1 MRNKCY
7 GALQCTAQS
16 ASTTFNFQI
25 LPVDGS
31 LASVPLT
38 KCSSS
43 GTYVP
48 EASDISLVRA
58 ILLSDKAIGTWSL
71 LVSTGSEPQTIVN
84 ASFYFKTVT
93 LDFRIG
99 SSSVTSLAWF
109 ADSSASMSAPGFL
122 LGPQAKESSSG
133 WGRNQSVLALAS
145 GVASPSSTL
154 YSYPDP
160 VLCNVSAASSFLS
173 SGSSWL
179 HLAGSFF
186 SNANPPSIRARASLS
201 SCRSTV
207 WLSDTSLA
215 CMLPPSLGSGR
226 EFAVSLDRSA
236 VARVSSFIVHLPTA
250 VAYSTPAAVATAS
263 SLVTLGVVGFGLW
276 DSSSGVRVVA
286 RMSSAHALMWLS
298 DTKMA
303 GKIAPSTRN
312 RLGVVVS
319 LAGANS
325 ELSTAAVP
333 ARLIQITACNSSS
346 PGTFTVGPGRLN
358 VASSGSN
365 SVAVVGIGFASA
377 SDNSIRVQ
385 FSRTCAQYS
394 AWVSDSMVASKS
406 PWGFRSANPELIF
419 SMDVRR
425 ENSSSVF
432 NFCAP
437 DARNLSIFNESTT
450 SMDLTG
456 SAFSQFQLQALLK
469 IDDRAV
475 VTDWTSDSS
484 IRCVY
489 PWPVSRDVVNFFV
502 RVFDPSNPSLLLST
516 STPANPI
523 FLASSK
529 SIADSLNIALY
540 IPAPAD
546 VINNAGNF
554 IQRGSA
560 TGWTFPSQQFS
571 FPPPTF
577 FESEL
582 IDADIAVYN
591 NHTQVYLKDYAPVGI
606 DVYGAVLLYDSAGHA
621 LSSDL
626 VCGGNFSLT
635 FTTSLLRSTFA
646 TMYRTTFALCSLPTT
661 VSSMMLSVVS
671 TVQLRDERGV
681 WISFSTLPVS
691 VTVKAR
697 TQAAFVGRFTSTS
710 FSAGAVI
717 TGSAIVSLGNAGAV
731 CSRLVF
737 DYTANVSCLSDNQN
751 FVPVVFFPGGLCS
764 VGSGSL
770 TVRNT
775 VQRTCDIDLQGWTF
789 GLAGS
794 CRIAVEA
801 MLFGVSLTI
810 PISVKAG
817 EPNEMIV
824 IGQLPSRV
832 AAGGIIWSNNASLM
846 KCLEL
851 GFTDRCNNTRS
862 TGGFTCKLSAFLS
875 NKSQYAL
882 LGETIVD
889 AGANGRCI
897 WFSARMSLFAP
908 LLVRLQVQWL
918 QSQTYLQ
925 PLVNVSG
932 LGEAAVVSLMTPSL
946 TNSTKA
952 GNVLTPVT
960 FKLFDA
966 NGVAVAGGGTVIRVR
981 VVRRQVAAAVR

>member
-1 MRNKCY
+1 MRSKCY
-7 GALQCTAQS
+7 GALQCAAHS
-16 ASTTFNFQI
+16 ASVAFNFQI
-25 LPVDGS
+25 LPVDDS

-71 LVSTGSEPQTIVN
+71 RVSTGSEPQTIVN

-99 SSSVTSLAWF
+99 STSVTSLAWF

-122 LGPQAKESSSG
+122 LGPQAQESSSG
-133 WGRNQSVLALAS
+133 WGRNQSILALAS
-145 GVASPSSTL
+145 GVASPSSIL

-173 SGSSWL
+173 SGSSRL

-186 SNANPPSIRARASLS
+186 SNANPPSIRARAGLS

-215 CMLPPSLGSGR
+215 CMLPPSLGSSR
-226 EFAVSLDRSA
+226 AFAVSLDRSA
-236 VARVSSFIVHLPTA
+236 VARVSSLIVHLPTA
-250 VAYSTPAAVATAS
+250 AADSKPAAATTAS

-276 DSSSGVRVVA
+276 DSSGGVRVVV

-303 GKIAPSTRN
+303 GKITPSTRN
-312 RLGVVVS
+312 RLGVVIS
-319 LAGANS
+319 LAGASN
-325 ELSTAAVP
+325 ELSSAAVP
-333 ARLIQITACNSSS
+333 EKLMQITACNSSS
-346 PGTFTVGPGRLN
+346 PGMLTGPDKLS

-365 SVAVVGIGFASA
+365 SVAVVGIGFAFA
-377 SDNSIRVQ
+377 SDNSIRVR
-385 FSRTCAQYS
+385 FSRTGAQCS

-432 NFCAP
+432 NFRAS
-437 DARNLSIFNESTT
+437 DARNLSIFNESATA
-450 SMDLTG
+450 MVLDG
-456 SAFSQFQLQALLK
+456 SAFSPFQLQALLK

-475 VTDWTSDSS
+475 VTNWTSDSS
-484 IRCVY
+484 ISCVY

-516 STPANPI
+516 SAPANPI
-523 FLASSK
+523 FLAWSK
-529 SIADSLNIALY
+529 PIADSLNIALY

-546 VINNAGNF
+546 VANNAGNF
-554 IQRGSA
+554 IQRGAA

-571 FPPPTF
+571 SPPPSF

-591 NHTQVYLKDYAPVGI
+591 NHTQVYLKDYAPVGV
-606 DVYGAVLLYDSAGHA
+606 DVYGAVLLYDSAGNT

-626 VCGGNFSLT
+626 VCGGNSSLIIS
-635 FTTSLLRSTFA
+635 TSLLRSTFA
-646 TMYRTTFALCSLPTT
+646 TLYRTTFALCSLPTT
-661 VSSMMLSVVS
+661 VASMTLSVVA
-671 TVQLRDERGV
+671 TVQLRDERGL
-681 WISFSTLPVS
+681 WISFSTLPVL

-697 TQAAFVGRFTSTS
+697 TQAAFVGRFTNAN
-710 FSAGAVI
+710 FSAGAVS
-717 TGSAIVSLGNAGAV
+717 TGSAIVSLGNAGAA

-737 DYTANVSCLSDNQN
+737 DYTANVSCLSNN
-751 FVPVVFFPGGLCS
+751 PIFVPVIFFPDGLCS
-764 VGSGSL
+764 DGRGAL
-770 TVRNT
+770 TIRNK

-794 CRIAVEA
+794 CRITIEA
-801 MLFGVSLTI
+801 LLFGVSLTV

-817 EPNEMIV
+817 EPNEMFV

-862 TGGFTCKLSAFLS
+862 NGGFTCKLSAFLS
-875 NKSQYAL
+875 NTSQYAL

-908 LLVRLQVQWL
+908 FLVKLQVQWL
-918 QSQTYLQ
+918 QLQRYLQ

-932 LGEAAVVSLMTPSL
+932 LGEAAVVSLITPTL

-966 NGVAVAGGGTVIRVR
+966 NGVPVSGGGTVIRVR
-981 VVRRQVAAAVR
+981 IVQRQVATAAR